1 MLLFVGCI
9 YFSNFFW
16 LHFVESVAFRCCF
29 AQSNSVLAQYKSKPR
44 LSENKTEKEEEIT
57 LHSYVWI
64 KFIEIFS
71 KSPFGRFIIHLLY
84 ICNSYSYEFHKTH
97 FNCDIKVNIFRIL
110 WGFVC
115 IQYENRQSINHNFDC
130 FGVFLNIFSL
140 VVGALKVFFCSS
152 LVAKHGYKQNI
163 EKHLNVVMAVLILH
177 EQSILLF
184 MLTTDFS
191 TVSTDFNSFLL
202 KHWPLPHSYAIRIL
216 SSIYAFLISLRNKWK
231 IMYNSR
237 SCNVMTIE
245 SNIANTPTA

>member
-1 MLLFVGCI
+1 MREKNLLKDLSKRWKETIHLADYGRLQSYNNSLYCCYLLVVYI
-9 YFSNFFW
+9 LVTFFW

-140 VVGALKVFFCSS
+140 VVGALKVFF
-152 LVAKHGYKQNI
+152 VQ
-163 EKHLNVVMAVLILH
+163 VLW
-177 EQSILLF
+177 QS
-184 MLTTDFS
+184 TATS
-191 TVSTDFNSFLL
+191 
-202 KHWPLPHSYAIRIL
+202 K
-216 SSIYAFLISLRNKWK
+216 ISK
-231 IMYNSR
+231 
-237 SCNVMTIE
+237 
-245 SNIANTPTA
+245 NT